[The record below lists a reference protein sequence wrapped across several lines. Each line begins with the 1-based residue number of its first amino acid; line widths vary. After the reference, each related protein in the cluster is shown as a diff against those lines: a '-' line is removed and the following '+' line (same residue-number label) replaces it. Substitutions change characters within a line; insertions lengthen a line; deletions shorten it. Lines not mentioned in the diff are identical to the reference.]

1 MSPVR
6 SSHLSRPR
14 SLAAGS
20 RRGLHP
26 ARRLLRRGSDC
37 RKSLLTPGSD
47 RVESWS
53 RGSENIFEQ
62 INTSTGT
69 VTYLHH
75 DQQGSTRLLTGSTG
89 TVTGSTTFDA
99 YGNKTGSTGT
109 ATTPLGYDGQYT
121 SSDTGLIYLRARV
134 YDPATAQ
141 FLSRDP
147 LAAITRAPY
156 NYANDNPLNYADPS
170 GLDFLEEAGEGIA
183 GWGDTLTFGATKW
196 VREEL
201 GINNVNSCSTA
212 YQAGGYAG
220 LATAVLIPGEG
231 EAEVGA
237 ESVDAGAAS
246 EFGSTPEGRTFTKH
260 YGLETGPERN
270 IPGSV
275 VDQTINESPGVPGRG
290 GTTVHYDPNN
300 DVTVVTGRN
309 GGIVSARRGE
319 P

>member
-1 MSPVR
+1 MTEGLPLILSDGTNSYIYGPGGLPV
-6 SSHLSRPR
+6 
-14 SLAAGS
+14 
-20 RRGLHP
+20 
-26 ARRLLRRGSDC
+26 
-37 RKSLLTPGSD
+37 
-47 RVESWS
+47 
-53 RGSENIFEQ
+53 EQ
-62 INTSTGT
+62 INNATGT

-89 TVTGSTTFDA
+89 TVDRQIHVRCLRQQDRPTRA
-99 YGNKTGSTGT
+99 P

-121 SSDTGLIYLRARV
+121 STDTGLIYLAPASTTRLPHSSSPRPARG
-134 YDPATAQ
+134 DHAGALQLRRRQPAQ
-141 FLSRDP
+141 LR
-147 LAAITRAPY
+147 
-156 NYANDNPLNYADPS
+156 DPS

-183 GWGDTLTFGATKW
+183 GWGDTLTFGATKR